1 MSVDGFFTNRG
12 VNVKVSALTKSYET
26 AAEQVRALK
35 GIEWQIGPGEAV
47 ALMGPSG
54 CGKTTLLNILGGVDH
69 ATGGEIL
76 IGDQKLTALSERELE
91 KYRLHKVGFVFQFF
105 NLIPTLTALE
115 NLELPMLIAGV
126 EPAERKKRIDRL
138 LQMVGLGDKGH
149 KRPEELSGGEQ
160 QRVAVALSL
169 ANDPSVI
176 LADEP
181 TGNLDTENTKT
192 ISALFLSLA
201 ERYGKTVIMASH
213 DPKAVEQFKKV
224 YNMRDHASR
233 EPCEHEFNFDHDRR
247 AAGGFREGGCV
258 ANAGNSRAVSPTAQN
273 DTVVR
278 HMIRGRL

>member
-1 MSVDGFFTNRG
+1 MSSNGFFKNRG
-12 VNVKVSALTKSYET
+12 VDVKVSKLTKSYNT

-35 GIEWQIGPGEAV
+35 GVEWQIGPGEAV

-69 ATGGEIL
+69 PTGGEIVV
-76 IGDQKLTALSERELE
+76 GDQKLTSLSERDLD

-105 NLIPTLTALE
+105 NLIPTLTAVE
-115 NLELPMLIAGV
+115 NLELPMLIAGLGT
-126 EPAERKKRIDRL
+126 EERKKRTTGL
-138 LQMVGLGDKGH
+138 LEMVGLAAKGH

-169 ANDPSVI
+169 ANDPSLI

-224 YNMRDHASR
+224 YNMRDG
-233 EPCEHEFNFDHDRR
+233 NF
-247 AAGGFREGGCV
+247 V
-258 ANAGNSRAVSPTAQN
+258 
-273 DTVVR
+273 
-278 HMIRGRL
+278 

>member
-76 IGDQKLTALSERELE
+76 VGDQKLTSLSERELE

-224 YNMRDHASR
+224 YNMRDG
-233 EPCEHEFNFDHDRR
+233 NF
-247 AAGGFREGGCV
+247 V
-258 ANAGNSRAVSPTAQN
+258 
-273 DTVVR
+273 
-278 HMIRGRL
+278 

>member
-12 VNVKVSALTKSYET
+12 VTVRVTDLTKSYDT

-76 IGDQKLTALSERELE
+76 IGDQKLTSLSERELE

-224 YNMRDHASR
+224 YNMRDG
-233 EPCEHEFNFDHDRR
+233 NF
-247 AAGGFREGGCV
+247 V
-258 ANAGNSRAVSPTAQN
+258 
-273 DTVVR
+273 
-278 HMIRGRL
+278 

>member
-1 MSVDGFFTNRG
+1 MGKDGFFTNPG
-12 VNVKVSALTKSYET
+12 VTLRVTGLTKSYET
-26 AAEQVRALK
+26 AAEQVKALK
-35 GIEWQIGPGEAV
+35 GVEWQISPGEAV

-69 ATGGEIL
+69 PTSGEIL
-76 IGDQKLTALSERELE
+76 VGDQKLTSLSERQLE

-105 NLIPTLTALE
+105 NLIPTLTATE

-126 EPAERKKRIDRL
+126 DPAARKRRIDGL
-138 LQMVGLGDKGH
+138 LQMVGLEAKGH

-169 ANDPSVI
+169 ANDPSLI

-192 ISALFLSLA
+192 IATLFLSLA
-201 ERYGKTVIMASH
+201 EKYGKTVIMASH

-224 YNMRDHASR
+224 YNMRDG
-233 EPCEHEFNFDHDRR
+233 NF
-247 AAGGFREGGCV
+247 V
-258 ANAGNSRAVSPTAQN
+258 
-273 DTVVR
+273 
-278 HMIRGRL
+278 

>member
-1 MSVDGFFTNRG
+1 MSGDGFFVHRG
-12 VNVKVSALTKSYET
+12 VRVRVAALTKSYET
-26 AAEQVRALK
+26 AAEEVRALK
-35 GIEWQIGPGEAV
+35 GIQWHIGPGDAV

-69 ATGGEIL
+69 ATGGEIVV
-76 IGDQKLTALSERELE
+76 GDQALTSLSERELE

-105 NLIPTLTALE
+105 NLIPTLTAAE
-115 NLELPMLIAGV
+115 NLELPMVIAGV
-126 EPAERKKRIDRL
+126 EPDARKKRIEGL
-138 LQMVGLGDKGH
+138 LQMVGLPDKGH

-160 QRVAVALSL
+160 QRVAVALAL
-169 ANDPSVI
+169 ANDPALI

-224 YNMRDHASR
+224 YNMRDG
-233 EPCEHEFNFDHDRR
+233 NF
-247 AAGGFREGGCV
+247 V
-258 ANAGNSRAVSPTAQN
+258 
-273 DTVVR
+273 
-278 HMIRGRL
+278 